1 MTSREPVKAMMP
13 HMEGISGLWSGLC
26 RTETRS
32 SQRAGRGWHGPET
45 TALVQRSEVFLT
57 GEHHVGD
64 TSATGLVERPSHQ
77 SRGNPVTAGVV
88 TDDNVVQLPVHQ
100 FADEEEA
107 IDRAG
112 RISVEDDMPDSGPDG
127 KEFASRAEL
136 DRDEIPDRPTGRFF
150 GEDVLNRDEI
160 NG

>member
-1 MTSREPVKAMMP
+1 
-13 HMEGISGLWSGLC
+13 
-26 RTETRS
+26 
-32 SQRAGRGWHGPET
+32 
-45 TALVQRSEVFLT
+45 
-57 GEHHVGD
+57 
-64 TSATGLVERPSHQ
+64 
-77 SRGNPVTAGVV
+77 
-88 TDDNVVQLPVHQ
+88 LPVHQ

-112 RISVEDDMPDSGPDG
+112 RISVEDDMPNSGPDG

-136 DRDEIPDRPTGRFF
+136 DRDEIPDSPTGRFF

>member
-1 MTSREPVKAMMP
+1 
-13 HMEGISGLWSGLC
+13 MEGISGLWSGLC

-64 TSATGLVERPSHQ
+64 TSAAGL
-77 SRGNPVTAGVV
+77 V

-112 RISVEDDMPDSGPDG
+112 RISVEDDMPNSGPDG

-136 DRDEIPDRPTGRFF
+136 DRDEIPDSPTGRFF